1 MVIDE
6 KGKLFGKLSIIDLLV
21 ILVFIVAIAGCC
33 YKFLGNN
40 DTVKVSANDTFTTVL
55 RIDAVKSF
63 LPDAIEEGEAVYEK
77 HGGKIG
83 TITDVRTEPY
93 QGIVVDKD
101 NKYLTYENRYFVY
114 VTLECKGR
122 VVDKGFYS
130 EGNCQ
135 LYDGGNVQLQS
146 RLFTC
151 DAVVQSVSEE

>member
-1 MVIDE
+1 MIDE
-6 KGKLFGKLSIIDLLV
+6 KGKLFGKISVIDLLV
-21 ILVFIVAIAGCC
+21 ILVFIAAIVGCG
-33 YKFLGNN
+33 YKFFGHN
-40 DTVKVSANDTFTTVL
+40 DTVKVSANDTFTAVL

-63 LPDAIEEGEAVYEK
+63 LPDVIEEGEAVYEK

-93 QGIVVDKD
+93 QGIVTDKD
-101 NKYLTYENRYFVY
+101 NKYLTFENRYSVY

-122 VVDKGFYS
+122 VNDKGFYS

-135 LYDGGNVQLQS
+135 LYDGGNLQLQS

-151 DAVVQSVSEE
+151 DAVVDFVTEN